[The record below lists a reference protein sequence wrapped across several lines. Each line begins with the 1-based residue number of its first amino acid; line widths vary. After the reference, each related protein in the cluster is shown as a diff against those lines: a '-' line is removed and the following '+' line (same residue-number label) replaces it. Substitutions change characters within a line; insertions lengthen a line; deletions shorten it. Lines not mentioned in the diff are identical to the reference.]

1 MEERLDAA
9 TLERW
14 SQRYSNEGR
23 WGADDALGTLN
34 FISPERVRAACAIPR
49 WGLVTSCAL
58 PFDRRAAQRSG
69 GADPPQQPGADA
81 PGGPGDTDAGPQGAP
96 GAGLETQWSPR
107 SRIFC
112 SRRSSA
118 AHRTERRRAAT
129 PWRDPILDGVVGR
142 GVLLD
147 LPRFLRHEWLD
158 AGTRVLPL
166 DLDNCAEAL
175 GVTVERG
182 DIVLVRT
189 GWLERCFREESRRD
203 YCGEPAPG
211 LSVHCAR
218 WLYER
223 EVAAVASDTWSIEV
237 TPSEIAACD
246 RPLQEIA
253 LARTGLLVGNVFSF
267 DVLSEACADDGEY
280 AFLFTAPLL
289 PAPGAEGYPVN
300 PLAIK

>member
-1 MEERLDAA
+1 MEERLDAT
-9 TLERW
+9 TLQGW
-14 SQRYSNEGR
+14 SERYSNEGR

-49 WGLVTSCAL
+49 RGLVTSCAL
-58 PFDRRAAQRSG
+58 PFDRRAAQGSAEAG
-69 GADPPQQPGADA
+69 QPQQTGTDA
-81 PGGPGDTDAGPQGAP
+81 AGGPGDAGAAPLDAAA
-96 GAGLETQWSPR
+96 AGLDTQWSPR
-107 SRIFC
+107 ARIFC
-112 SRRSSA
+112 SRRSSGP
-118 AHRTERRRAAT
+118 HDTERRRSAA
-129 PWRDPILDGVVGR
+129 PWRDPIQDGVVGR

-147 LPRFLRHEWLD
+147 LPRFLRHGWLD
-158 AGTRVLPL
+158 DGTRVLPH

-189 GWLERCFREESRRD
+189 GWLKRCFHEGSWRGYR
-203 YCGEPAPG
+203 GEPAPG

-237 TPSEIAACD
+237 IPNEVVACD
-246 RPLQEIA
+246 QPLQEIA
-253 LARTGLLVGNVFSF
+253 LDRMGLLVGSTFYLET
-267 DVLSEACADDGEY
+267 LSEACANDGDY
-280 AFLFTAPLL
+280 AFLFAAPLL
-289 PAPGAEGYPVN
+289 PALGAVGYPLN